1 MHQLPLKYRVAPV
14 AIAAITLATSA
25 LAQPTV
31 VNGTGNP
38 DADIPAVQAAV
49 NLGGEGVRD
58 LHVTIREF
66 SFFVA
71 RNRA

>member
-1 MHQLPLKYRVAPV
+1 MAQQLIRKFRAAPIITAAVAL
-14 AIAAITLATSA
+14 AASA

-49 NLGGEGVRD
+49 NLGAQRHSVSTSR
-58 LHVTIREF
+58 L
-66 SFFVA
+66 SA
-71 RNRA
+71 A